1 MRTPLTKQEKDYLLE
16 LARKAMVEAVNGKKI
31 QPIASESIPP
41 RLKELGASF
50 VTITKFGE
58 LRGCIG
64 TLEPYLPLVEDVC
77 EHSAAAALHDY
88 RFPPVSPNELNDI
101 HIEISCLT
109 IPEPL
114 IYEEPEELLTKIRPG
129 IDGVVIK
136 DGFHRATFLP
146 QVWQKISSPAEFLDH
161 LCMKMGASP
170 DYWRRKK
177 LKCEIY
183 QVEEFEE
190 GKST

>member
-1 MRTPLTKQEKDYLLE
+1 MQAPLTNQEKKILLE
-16 LARKAMVEAVNGKKI
+16 LARKAMVQAVNGKPI
-31 QPIASESIPP
+31 QSIAMEPIPP

-50 VTITKFGE
+50 VTLTKFGE

-64 TLEPYLPLVEDVC
+64 TLEPYLPLAEDVC

-88 RFPPVSPNELNDI
+88 RFPPVTPIELNDI

-114 IYEEPEELLTKIRPG
+114 IYEKSDELMTKIRPG

-146 QVWQKISSPAEFLDH
+146 QVWQKIPSTEEFLDH
-161 LCMKMGASP
+161 LCMKMGAPP

-177 LKCEIY
+177 LQCEIY

-190 GKST
+190 EILG